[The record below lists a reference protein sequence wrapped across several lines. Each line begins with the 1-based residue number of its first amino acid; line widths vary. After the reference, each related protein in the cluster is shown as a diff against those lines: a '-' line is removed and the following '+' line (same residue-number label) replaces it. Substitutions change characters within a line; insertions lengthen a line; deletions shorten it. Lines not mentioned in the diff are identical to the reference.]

1 MLKFLKIWVSV
12 VCLKVLVLYD
22 EEYCMMYCIPSICM
36 SLTLKVLDQILIH
49 FLDSRHLTL
58 ESF

>member
-1 MLKFLKIWVSV
+1 MLKFLKIWGSV

-22 EEYCMMYCIPSICM
+22 EELPDDCIPSMCM